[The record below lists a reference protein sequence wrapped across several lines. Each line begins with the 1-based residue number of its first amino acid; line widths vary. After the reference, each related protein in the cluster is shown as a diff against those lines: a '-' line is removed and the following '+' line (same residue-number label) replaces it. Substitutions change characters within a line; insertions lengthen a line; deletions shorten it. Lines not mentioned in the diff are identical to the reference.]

1 MKQTEEARPTGP
13 PSDGA
18 ATADQSPKAGQAAG
32 PTRGLTPTTDWDLRA
47 RADAAWGSAWWWN
60 EKHDVLAG
68 RWATL
73 DTWARLILALTASL
87 SAVSLLAD
95 YPLAS
100 GVLAVTTAIFSAI
113 NAALDPA
120 TRASSHRQASRDFR
134 HVERR
139 LGALLG
145 TVNSLTETGYD
156 PARQDP
162 YYQMELAPSERVS
175 LGEQLLRLEDDLEA
189 VQDVA
194 PQINRLVG
202 EEANV
207 APRTAWGMRR
217 LRRRLERQVEASRIR
232 TEVYQ
237 LSIGPT
243 PKH

>member
-1 MKQTEEARPTGP
+1 
-13 PSDGA
+13 
-18 ATADQSPKAGQAAG
+18 
-32 PTRGLTPTTDWDLRA
+32 
-47 RADAAWGSAWWWN
+47 
-60 EKHDVLAG
+60 
-68 RWATL
+68 
-73 DTWARLILALTASL
+73 
-87 SAVSLLAD
+87 
-95 YPLAS
+95 
-100 GVLAVTTAIFSAI
+100 
-113 NAALDPA
+113 
-120 TRASSHRQASRDFR
+120 
-134 HVERR
+134 
-139 LGALLG
+139 
-145 TVNSLTETGYD
+145 LTETGYD

-162 YYQMELAPSERVS
+162 YYQMELAPSERAS